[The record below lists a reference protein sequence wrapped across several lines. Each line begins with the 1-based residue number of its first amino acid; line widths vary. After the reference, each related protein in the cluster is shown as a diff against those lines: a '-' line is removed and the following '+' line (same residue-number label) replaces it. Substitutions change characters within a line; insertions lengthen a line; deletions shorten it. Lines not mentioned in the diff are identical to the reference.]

1 MMMVQLNLQINAMER
16 EMNKPILIAIC
27 GKSAAGKDSLA
38 KELTRV
44 LLYHNVRCKRLISDT
59 TRPRRINEVQDIDY
73 HFITEYEFKH
83 NIALERYIE
92 FSYFHR
98 WYYGIN
104 KFQIHPDVINVG
116 VFNPIGIRQLDEL
129 QNLYNII
136 VVYIDM
142 DFKERMRRSI
152 ARENKFRIEFLRRA
166 FADHQDFNNIE
177 SYIQDSFRHNIIFKN
192 RKNIVLMAY
201 SVYFDIRNKLDIT
214 SVSMGKKV

>member
-1 MMMVQLNLQINAMER
+1 MVQLNLQINAMER

-44 LLYHNVRCKRLISDT
+44 LVYHDIPCKKLLSDT

-92 FSYFHR
+92 CSYFHR

-104 KFQIHPDVINVG
+104 KFQIDKDKINVG
-116 VFNPIGIRQLDEL
+116 VFNPIGLRQLEEL
-129 QNLYNII
+129 QHLYDII
-136 VVYIDM
+136 VVYIDIP
-142 DFKERMRRSI
+142 FKERLRRSI
-152 ARENKFRIEFLRRA
+152 NRENRFKLEFLRRGVN
-166 FADHQDFNNIE
+166 DHHDFKDIE
-177 SYIQDSFRHNIIFKN
+177 SYIQNYFRHYEIFKH
-192 RKNIVLMAY
+192 RKNVVLMAY
-201 SVYFDIRNKLDIT
+201 SIYFDIRNKFGMQDI
-214 SVSMGKKV
+214 VAGKKV